1 MDERAVEDDFH
12 GVLSCLRGEE
22 PAMAFQV
29 EVAARGAD
37 RLGECPLWDEREKM
51 LWWVDSR
58 WPAVKRLDP
67 ASGAVMMLVLPEV
80 IGSIAFREKGG
91 LLAAT
96 KSGLHFLDPASGA
109 LEARANPEAHLPEN
123 RFNDGR
129 CDRQGRFWAG
139 TMCDVRRDPTGSLYR
154 FDAELT
160 CTRLRNGIIIPNS
173 LAFSPDGRTMYFAD
187 TNRHTIWAYDYDP
200 ASGAAANERVFA
212 DTGAGR
218 PDGSCVDADGCLW
231 NAEYGA
237 WRLVRYTPA
246 GKVDRVIEVPIANPT
261 CCVFGGEDLGTLYVT
276 TATQRLTPEELAKQ
290 PLAGSLLALQ
300 AGVRGLPEGRF
311 AG

>member
-1 MDERAVEDDFH
+1 MAV
-12 GVLSCLRGEE
+12 
-22 PAMAFQV
+22 QV

-37 RLGECPLWDEREKM
+37 RLGECPLWDEREGM

-67 ASGAVMMLVLPEV
+67 ASGAVMMQVLPEV
-80 IGSIAFREKGG
+80 VGSIAFRERGG

-96 KSGLHFLDPASGA
+96 KSGIHFMDVASGA
-109 LEARANPEAHLPEN
+109 LEARARPEAHLPDN

-129 CDRQGRFWAG
+129 CDRAGRFWAG
-139 TMCDVRRDPTGSLYR
+139 TMSDVRREPSGSLYR
-154 FDAELT
+154 FDADLG
-160 CTRLRNGIIIPNS
+160 CTKHREAVIIPNG

-187 TNRHTIWAYDYDP
+187 TNRHTIWAYAYDA
-200 ASGAAANERVFA
+200 ASGAATGERVFA
-212 DTGAGR
+212 DTGSGR
-218 PDGSCVDADGCLW
+218 PDGSCVDADGGLW

-246 GKVDRVIEVPIANPT
+246 GKVDRVVELPVANPT
-261 CCVFGGEDLGTLYVT
+261 CCCFGGDDLGTLYVT
-276 TATQRLTPEELAKQ
+276 TATQRLVPEDLARQ
-290 PLAGSLLALQ
+290 PLAGSVLALRP
-300 AGVRGLPEGRF
+300 GVRGLAESRF

>member
-1 MDERAVEDDFH
+1 MAV
-12 GVLSCLRGEE
+12 
-22 PAMAFQV
+22 PV
-29 EVAARGAD
+29 EVASRGAD
-37 RLGECPLWDEREKM
+37 RLGECPLWDEREQM

-58 WPAVKRLDP
+58 WPAVKRFDP

-80 IGSIAFREKGG
+80 VGSIAFREKGG

-96 KSGLHFLDPASGA
+96 KSGIHFLDPAGGP

-139 TMCDVRRDPTGSLYR
+139 TMCDARRDPAGSLYR
-154 FDAELT
+154 FDADFA
-160 CTRLRNGIIIPNS
+160 CTKLRNAIIIPNS

-200 ASGAAANERVFA
+200 ASGAAAKERVFA
-212 DTGAGR
+212 DTGSGR
-218 PDGSCVDADGCLW
+218 PDGSCVDAEGCLW
-231 NAEYGA
+231 NAEYGG
-237 WRLVRYTPA
+237 WRLVRYSPA
-246 GKVDRVIEVPIANPT
+246 GKVDRVIDLPVANPT
-261 CCVFGGEDLGTLYVT
+261 CCAFGGEDLGTLYVT
-276 TATQRLTPEELAKQ
+276 TATQRLTAEDLAQQ
-290 PLAGSLLALQ
+290 PLAGSLLALRPG
-300 AGVRGLPEGRF
+300 ATGLPESRF